1 MIIVLRTR
9 YMLAY
14 SAGRL
19 GQLGGILS
27 GSEGVCS
34 SPVGILDVQ
43 SPVRGKD
50 IGNESK
56 GDGSRR

>member
-1 MIIVLRTR
+1 
-9 YMLAY
+9 MLAY
-14 SAGRL
+14 STGRL

-27 GSEGVCS
+27 GSEGVCGS
-34 SPVGILDVQ
+34 YVGILDGQ
-43 SPVRGKD
+43 PPVRGKD